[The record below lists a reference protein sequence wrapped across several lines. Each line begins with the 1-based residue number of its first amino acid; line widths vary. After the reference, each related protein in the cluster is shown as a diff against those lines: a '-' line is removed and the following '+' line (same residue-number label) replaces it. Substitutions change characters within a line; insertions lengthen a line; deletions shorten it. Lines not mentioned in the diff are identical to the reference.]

1 MQISRELRRSG
12 SDQSG
17 LTEPKNDRILELMR
31 YIDAHITEDLNIDDL
46 AEQIY
51 LSKYHMMRLFRKET
65 GITIH
70 DYLTQRRLLLARD
83 HIRSGLSAT
92 DACYRSGWRSY
103 SSFTRAYSKQFG
115 TTPTGRR
122 DTSALKDET
131 YE

>member
-1 MQISRELRRSG
+1 MLKLIRYMDAHLAEDIS
-12 SDQSG
+12 
-17 LTEPKNDRILELMR
+17 
-31 YIDAHITEDLNIDDL
+31 IDAL

-65 GITIH
+65 GITVH

-103 SSFTRAYSKQFG
+103 SSFTRAYSKHFG
-115 TTPTGRR
+115 TTPTGRMDAAR
-122 DTSALKDET
+122 EPTGELE
-131 YE
+131 